1 MVTVYPRLS
10 DAELEALP
18 SRIEASIYRNAYE
31 IACWLKERH
40 DAVVEPGEHLPSSQK
55 AVAVYTWKRPQDQ
68 WPLLQRAIAEL
79 EQDGLQPQDI
89 LPLTPFKVANSQ
101 VLQALQK
108 QKPQYNER
116 MFNVAAVKG
125 LEAPVVILV
134 DMNTSVWAANPKVE
148 YLGASQ
154 ERVNVLVF
162 ISAQDFK

>member
-1 MVTVYPRLS
+1 M
-10 DAELEALP
+10 
-18 SRIEASIYRNAYE
+18 
-31 IACWLKERH
+31 
-40 DAVVEPGEHLPSSQK
+40 
-55 AVAVYTWKRPQDQ
+55 
-68 WPLLQRAIAEL
+68 
-79 EQDGLQPQDI
+79 
-89 LPLTPFKVANSQ
+89 
-101 VLQALQK
+101 LQK

-125 LEAPVVILV
+125 LEAPVVSLV

>member
-1 MVTVYPRLS
+1 M
-10 DAELEALP
+10 E
-18 SRIEASIYRNAYE
+18 
-31 IACWLKERH
+31 K
-40 DAVVEPGEHLPSSQK
+40 
-55 AVAVYTWKRPQDQ
+55 PQDQ

-89 LPLTPFKVANSQ
+89 LLLTPFKVANSQ

-108 QKPQYNER
+108 QKLQYNER

-125 LEAPVVILV
+125 LEAPEAPVVILV